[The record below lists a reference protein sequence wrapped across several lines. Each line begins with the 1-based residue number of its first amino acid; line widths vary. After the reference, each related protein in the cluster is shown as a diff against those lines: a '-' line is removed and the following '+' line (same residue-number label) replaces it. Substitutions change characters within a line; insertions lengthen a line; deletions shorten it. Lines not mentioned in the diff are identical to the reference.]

1 MSPRQYT
8 VRVIDGAG
16 RDYDGDDDN
25 NGDDSGDDGVDDD
38 SDGDGD
44 DVGDDGDCY
53 GDYHVVQNRNK
64 KNTYCSP
71 RIYVGESIL
80 SSLGSLV
87 KMSRTE

>member
-38 SDGDGD
+38 SDGD
-44 DVGDDGDCY
+44 DDGDCY